1 MMITGDH
8 HVARLLK
15 SEVKYILLALAV
27 VVYAPGGIAYG
38 NDVKEYEGNTMTFEI
53 TKPTTNAGYNYP
65 EKVRYSYSV
74 NDGSAKIGS
83 DYSVPAGKTGKIVF
97 PAGSATAAKIEMNL
111 FEDDLDEGSGE
122 TLELVLTS
130 PQYEAASGM
139 YLYGFYLPTLLTFDG
154 LILDPD

>member
-1 MMITGDH
+1 MLMTGDH

-15 SEVKYILLALAV
+15 SEVKYILLALAA
-27 VVYAPGGIAYG
+27 VVYAPGSMAYG
-38 NDVKEYEGNTMTFEI
+38 SDVKEYEGNTMTFKI

-65 EKVRYSYSV
+65 EQVRYSYSV
-74 NDGSAKIGS
+74 NDGSAEIGS
-83 DYSVPAGKTGKIVF
+83 DYSVPDGKTGKIVF
-97 PAGSATAAKIEMNL
+97 PAGSATTAKIEINL

-122 TLELVLTS
+122 TLKLVLTS

-139 YLYGFYLPTLLTFDG
+139 YLYGFYLPTRLTFDG

>member
-1 MMITGDH
+1 MTGDYH
-8 HVARLLK
+8 ATQLLK
-15 SEVKYILLALAV
+15 SGVRCILLALAA
-27 VVYAPGGIAYG
+27 VVYAPGSIAYG
-38 NDVKEYEGNTMTFEI
+38 NELKEYEGNTMTFKI

-65 EKVRYSYSV
+65 ERVRYSYSV
-74 NDGSAKIGS
+74 NSGSAKIGS
-83 DYSVPAGKTGKIVF
+83 DYSVPDGKSGKVVF
-97 PAGSATAAKIEMNL
+97 PAGSATTAKIEINL

-139 YLYGFYLPTLLTFDG
+139 YLYGFYLPTRLTFDG

>member
-1 MMITGDH
+1 MTGDH
-8 HVARLLK
+8 HVVRLLK
-15 SEVKYILLALAV
+15 SEVKYILLALAA
-27 VVYAPGGIAYG
+27 VVYAPGSIAYG
-38 NDVKEYEGNTMTFEI
+38 NELREYEGNTMTFEI

-74 NDGSAKIGS
+74 NDGSAMIGS
-83 DYSVPAGKTGKIVF
+83 DYSVPDGRTGKIVF
-97 PAGSATAAKIEMNL
+97 PEGSATTAKIEIDL

-122 TLELVLTS
+122 TLKLILTS

-139 YLYGFYLPTLLTFDG
+139 YLYGFYLPTRLTFDG